1 MKGTWRNIAR
11 PIIMKV
17 LNENLGA
24 DEKTIRKALIDAYPF
39 GARENHPYKVWLD
52 EINVQR
58 KKRKFGKKNN
68 IIHKD
73 QSTLF

>member
-17 LNENLGA
+17 LNENEGA
-24 DEKTIRKALIDAYPF
+24 DEKTIRKGFNRSLYPF

-58 KKRKFGKKNN
+58 KKAKVW
-68 IIHKD
+68 
-73 QSTLF
+73 